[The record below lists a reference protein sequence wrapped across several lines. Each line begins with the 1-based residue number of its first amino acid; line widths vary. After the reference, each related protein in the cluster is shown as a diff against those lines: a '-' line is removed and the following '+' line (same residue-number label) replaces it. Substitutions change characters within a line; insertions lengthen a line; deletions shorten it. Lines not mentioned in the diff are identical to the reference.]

1 MITRVNRYNMNL
13 PAIEVFMRIIVNDQ
27 QRVEKDG
34 LTVAELLAALSLE
47 PRRVAVERNKRI
59 VPRAQ
64 YAQTPLAEGDT
75 LEIVT
80 LVGGG

>member
-1 MITRVNRYNMNL
+1 
-13 PAIEVFMRIIVNDQ
+13 MRIMINGEAKEVP
-27 QRVEKDG
+27 E
-34 LTVAELLAALSLE
+34 TTSVAQLLESMSLE
-47 PRRVAVERNKRI
+47 PRRLAVELNKRI

-64 YAQTPLAEGDT
+64 YGLTKLSDQDQ

>member
-1 MITRVNRYNMNL
+1 
-13 PAIEVFMRIIVNDQ
+13 VFMRINVNGRQ
-27 QRVEKDG
+27 QEEKDG
-34 LTVAELLAALSLE
+34 LTVAELVAALSLE

>member
-1 MITRVNRYNMNL
+1 
-13 PAIEVFMRIIVNDQ
+13 MRIQVNGQ
-27 QRVEKDG
+27 WRQSADG
-34 LTVAELLAALSLE
+34 TTVADLLAALSLE

-64 YAQTPLAEGDT
+64 YPETPLADADE

-80 LVGGG
+80 FVGGG

>member
-1 MITRVNRYNMNL
+1 
-13 PAIEVFMRIIVNDQ
+13 MRIVVNGQ
-27 QRVEKDG
+27 QRTESDG

-47 PRRVAVERNKRI
+47 PRRVAVECNKLL
-59 VPRAQ
+59 VPRAL
-64 YAQTPLAEGDT
+64 YAQTPLADGDT

>member
-1 MITRVNRYNMNL
+1 MQIVVNG
-13 PAIEVFMRIIVNDQ
+13 Q
-27 QRVEKDG
+27 SKDIADEASVTALLEQLG
-34 LTVAELLAALSLE
+34 LDA
-47 PRRVAVERNKRI
+47 RRVAVELNRKI

-64 YAQTPLAEGDT
+64 YGLTKLADQDQ

>member
-1 MITRVNRYNMNL
+1 
-13 PAIEVFMRIIVNDQ
+13 MRIIVNGQ
-27 QRVEKDG
+27 QHQEKDG
-34 LTVAELLAALSLE
+34 LTVAELVTALSLE
-47 PRRVAVERNKRI
+47 PRRVAVERNKCI

-64 YAQTPLAEGDT
+64 YAQTPLTEGDT

>member
-1 MITRVNRYNMNL
+1 
-13 PAIEVFMRIIVNDQ
+13 MRINVNGQ
-27 QRVEKDG
+27 QREEKDG
-34 LTVAELLAALSLE
+34 LTVAELVASLSLE
-47 PRRVAVERNKRI
+47 PRRVAVECNKRI